1 MAERSARNLAICVG
15 GAFVAALLFDVA
27 TKWLIINAVMVPPR
41 VIEVAPFFNLTLGF
55 NTGVS
60 FGMFQDIFLERPL
73 ALAGIKVAI
82 TVGLLVWAMRTP
94 RTIEA
99 TALGLIAGGAAGNIV
114 DRVHQGAV
122 TDFLDF
128 HIGNWHW
135 PTFNMADVA
144 ISIGVALLLAG
155 SLFST
160 RPALRTQ
167 EPLSNGKR

>member
-1 MAERSARNLAICVG
+1 
-15 GAFVAALLFDVA
+15 
-27 TKWLIINAVMVPPR
+27 
-41 VIEVAPFFNLTLGF
+41 
-55 NTGVS
+55 
-60 FGMFQDIFLERPL
+60 
-73 ALAGIKVAI
+73 
-82 TVGLLVWAMRTP
+82 
-94 RTIEA
+94 
-99 TALGLIAGGAAGNIV
+99 
-114 DRVHQGAV
+114 VHQGAV

-160 RPALRTQ
+160 QPVLRTQ

>member
-1 MAERSARNLAICVG
+1 
-15 GAFVAALLFDVA
+15 
-27 TKWLIINAVMVPPR
+27 
-41 VIEVAPFFNLTLGF
+41 
-55 NTGVS
+55 
-60 FGMFQDIFLERPL
+60 
-73 ALAGIKVAI
+73 
-82 TVGLLVWAMRTP
+82 MRTR

-144 ISIGVALLLAG
+144 ISIGVALLPAG

-160 RPALRTQ
+160 QPVLARRSRLQR
-167 EPLSNGKR
+167 KR